1 MKIGDIM
8 TEIKFDVLNARVTF
22 KNVPLH
28 SLARFAFKDINI
40 AAEAF
45 KKIPGVE
52 ECMIIQ
58 TSSRVEIFTVSN
70 IETEDAPDARSAEGK
85 GLIINQMKEI
95 WQENSSIEQIDVD
108 HFDQTL
114 EVFKDDDVYLHLLRL
129 ACGLD
134 SVVIG
139 KEEIFNEIRHIH
151 ETFKKAK
158 FSGKILN
165 KLFES
170 VIRLATTIRD
180 STQISSDVK
189 SLGDVALHLI
199 DEKAGLDAKKKV
211 LLIGTGESA
220 AMVAKTL
227 SQKEIPFQVTSRTI
241 DRATNFSQ
249 LLGGTPIDFVDALSG
264 FDKFDIIIVA
274 TTADYFVIN
283 LDRIKLV
290 MQEKKKGT
298 LILDISEPR
307 AVEETIMELPGIKLL
322 FRDQVAEIYEE
333 NAKIRADI
341 VPSVEKIISKELPI
355 LSVSMKRV

>member
-1 MKIGDIM
+1 MS
-8 TEIKFDVLNARVTF
+8 EVKFDVLNARVTF

-28 SLARFAFKDINI
+28 SLARFAFKDVI
-40 AAEAF
+40 AATDAF

-52 ECMIIQ
+52 ECIIIQ

-70 IETEDAPDARSAEGK
+70 LESDDSTDARRPEGK
-85 GLIINQMKEI
+85 GLIINQMKET
-95 WQENSSIEQIDVD
+95 WQNNSSIDQIDID

-134 SVVIG
+134 SVVVG
-139 KEEIFNEIRHIH
+139 KQEVYEEI
-151 ETFKKAK
+151 KKSLEDSKKSGA
-158 FSGKILN
+158 SGKILN
-165 KLFES
+165 KLFDS
-170 VIRLATTIRD
+170 VIRLTNSIRD
-180 STQISSDVK
+180 STEIHKEVL
-189 SLGDVALHLI
+189 SLGDVALNLI
-199 DEKAGLDAKKKV
+199 EDKVGLDAKKKV

-227 SQKEIPFQVTSRTI
+227 GQKKIPFQVTSKTI

-249 LLGGTPIDFVDALSG
+249 ILGGTPMEFADALSG
-264 FDKFDIIIVA
+264 FDKFNIIIVA
-274 TTADYFVIN
+274 TTADYFLID
-283 LDRIKLV
+283 LERIKLV

-298 LILDISEPR
+298 LILDLSEPR

-333 NAKIRADI
+333 NAKLRAGI
-341 VPSVEKIISKELPI
+341 VPAIEKIIDKELPI
-355 LSVSMKRV
+355 LSASMKRI

>member
-1 MKIGDIM
+1 M
-8 TEIKFDVLNARVTF
+8 TDVKFDVLNARVTF

-52 ECMIIQ
+52 ECIIIQ

-70 IETEDAPDARSAEGK
+70 IESGDAPDARSAEGK
-85 GLIINQMKEI
+85 GLIINQMKQLWE
-95 WQENSSIEQIDVD
+95 ENSNIEQIDVD

-134 SVVIG
+134 SVVVG
-139 KEEIFNEIRHIH
+139 KEEIFNEIKQTI
-151 ETFKKAK
+151 ETFKKAG

-170 VIRLATTIRD
+170 VIRLATTIRE
-180 STQISSDVK
+180 STQISQDVK
-189 SLGDVALHLI
+189 SLGDVALNLI

-227 SQKEIPFQVTSRTI
+227 GQREIPFQVTSRTI

-249 LLGGTPIDFVDALSG
+249 LLGGTPIVFEDVLSG
-264 FDKFDIIIVA
+264 FDKFDIVIVA
-274 TTADYFVIN
+274 TTADYFLID

-307 AVEETIMELPGIKLL
+307 AVEETIMELPRIKLL
-322 FRDQVAEIYEE
+322 FRDQVAEIFEE
-333 NAKIRADI
+333 NVKLRAGI
-341 VPSVEKIISKELPI
+341 VPSVEKIIEKELPI
-355 LSVSMKRV
+355 LSVSMKRA